1 MSLPGTT
8 WLRRQLSGV
17 DDVAGGYQRKM
28 GSPVLAGA
36 GFAMS
41 VVLILA
47 WALML
52 VPLLL
57 AAFARFLVRRVRSRV

>member
-52 VPLLL
+52 VPLSLVAL
-57 AAFARFLVRRVRSRV
+57 ARFLVRRVRSRA